1 MPKEMFIVRNRIILR
16 AAILDCLEVAVHSHP
31 FSKIYPENTG
41 GRVLLLVKFQT
52 AVQSSVY
59 ILKSVHQ
66 ECFLES
72 LPKAFGTPKYHRL

>member
-16 AAILDCLEVAVHSHP
+16 AAILDCSEAAVYSHP
-31 FSKIYPENTG
+31 FSEISPENSG

-59 ILKSVHQ
+59 ILK
-66 ECFLES
+66 
-72 LPKAFGTPKYHRL
+72 